1 MSLVWRVAKRNI
13 TQETPNN
20 NNETNNRNYNKK
32 QLRDAGAG
40 FNLKDH
46 GAIGSDFSTVNK
58 ISILNWFIHPNTV
71 KNHIYLNIFSFI
83 CKYIAFHYL

>member
-1 MSLVWRVAKRNI
+1 MSLVWRVAKRNK

-20 NNETNNRNYNKK
+20 NNETNNRNYNK

-46 GAIGSDFSTVNK
+46 GAIGSDFSLYSK
-58 ISILNWFIHPNTV
+58 
-71 KNHIYLNIFSFI
+71 
-83 CKYIAFHYL
+83 